1 MKHTETE
8 LLELKT
14 AISQM
19 WSLVQ
24 SQLEKAKTAL
34 LAGDEELARVVMSRE
49 KRVNA
54 FELKIDS
61 DCENYIA
68 LFSPVAIDL
77 RLVLSV
83 LKINKTLE
91 RIGDFADGIA
101 RFVLETDDH
110 AKHIELL
117 KSLHVEEMVSCVA
130 QMLEKDKSAL
140 VDENTAQAGV
150 VFTIDNQIDTIYYD
164 AIKILADYLAEHPE
178 DILFGLHVVTL
189 LRKVERM
196 GDHCNN
202 IMEEL
207 VFYLDA
213 KVLKHQKSKD
223 NLKDENE

>member
-8 LLELKT
+8 LQELKKV
-14 AISQM
+14 ISQM
-19 WSLVQ
+19 WTLVQ
-24 SQLEKAKTAL
+24 SQLEKAKSSL
-34 LAGDEELARVVMSRE
+34 LTGDEELARVVMSRE

-68 LFSPVAIDL
+68 LYSPVAIDL
-77 RLVLSV
+77 RFVLSV

-101 RFVLETDDH
+101 RFVLETDEHDQH
-110 AKHIELL
+110 LELL
-117 KSLHVEEMVSCVA
+117 KELNIENMFGYVIE
-130 QMLEKDKSAL
+130 MLEKDKLAL
-140 VDENTAQAGV
+140 EEENTALAGI
-150 VFTIDNQIDTIYYD
+150 VFTIDNKVDDCYTD
-164 AIKILADYLAEHPE
+164 AIQILAKHITAHPE
-178 DILFGLHVVTL
+178 DVLYSLNVVTL
-189 LRKVERM
+189 LRKVERI

-213 KVLKHQKSKD
+213 KVLKHQKSASNKED
-223 NLKDENE
+223 K

>member
-8 LLELKT
+8 LLELKK

-19 WSLVQ
+19 WDLVQ
-24 SQLEKAKTAL
+24 SQLGKAKTAL
-34 LAGDEELARVVMSRE
+34 LTGDEELARVVMSRE

-54 FELKIDS
+54 FELIIDS

-68 LFSPVAIDL
+68 LYSPVAIDL

-101 RFVLETDDH
+101 RFVLESEDH
-110 AKHIELL
+110 AKHIDLL
-117 KSLHVEEMVSCVA
+117 KSLHIEEMFALVE
-130 QMLEKDKSAL
+130 QMLEKDKSAM
-140 VDENTAQAGV
+140 VDENTAQAGM
-150 VFTIDNQIDTIYYD
+150 VFTIDTQVDNYYYE
-164 AIKILADYLAEHPE
+164 ALKILSEHLTSHPE
-178 DILFGLHVVTL
+178 DILLGLNLVTV
-189 LRKVERM
+189 LRKVERI

-207 VFYLDA
+207 VFYIDA
-213 KVLKHQKSKD
+213 KVLKHQKLKD
-223 NLKDENE
+223 NKEG

>member
-1 MKHTETE
+1 
-8 LLELKT
+8 
-14 AISQM
+14 M
-19 WSLVQ
+19 WTLVQ

-77 RLVLSV
+77 RFVLSV

-101 RFVLETDDH
+101 RFVLETDEH
-110 AKHIELL
+110 NQHLPLLTSLNIEA
-117 KSLHVEEMVSCVA
+117 MFSCV
-130 QMLEKDKSAL
+130 QEMLEKDKLAL
-140 VDENTAQAGV
+140 EEENTALAGV
-150 VFTIDNQIDTIYYD
+150 VFTIDNQVDECYTE
-164 AIKILADYLAEHPE
+164 AIQTLAKHITTHPE
-178 DILFGLHVVTL
+178 DVLYSLNVVTL
-189 LRKVERM
+189 LRKIERI

-213 KVLKHQKSKD
+213 KVLKHQKSAQEKD
-223 NLKDENE
+223 LE

>member
-8 LLELKT
+8 LLELRKT
-14 AISQM
+14 ISQM
-19 WSLVQ
+19 WTLVI
-24 SQLEKAKTAL
+24 SQLDKSKTAL
-34 LAGDEELARVVMSRE
+34 ISGDEEIARVVMSRE

-77 RLVLSV
+77 RFVLSV

-91 RIGDFADGIA
+91 RIGDFAEGIA
-101 RFVLETDDH
+101 RFVLETEDH
-110 AKHIELL
+110 GAHLELL
-117 KSLHVEEMVSCVA
+117 NSLKIEEMFNCA
-130 QMLEKDKSAL
+130 QQMLDKNKTAL
-140 VDENTAQAGV
+140 EEENTALAGA
-150 VFTIDNQIDTIYYD
+150 VFTIDNQIDTYYHN
-164 AIKILADYLAEHPE
+164 AIETLAQHLANHTD
-178 DILFGLHVVTL
+178 DILYGLQVVTL
-189 LRKVERM
+189 LRKLERI

-213 KVLKHQKSKD
+213 KVLKHQKSIPDK
-223 NLKDENE
+223 NSH

>member
-8 LLELKT
+8 LLEIKKS
-14 AISQM
+14 ISQM
-19 WSLVQ
+19 WTLVQ
-24 SQLEKAKTAL
+24 SQLEKAKTSL
-34 LAGDEELARVVMSRE
+34 LTANQDMARLVLSRE

-77 RLVLSV
+77 RLVLSM

-101 RFVLETDDH
+101 RFVLETDDKGTH
-110 AKHIELL
+110 KELFDTL
-117 KSLHVEEMVSCVA
+117 KINEMVSCVETMLDKA
-130 QMLEKDKSAL
+130 QNAL
-140 VDENTAQAGV
+140 TEENTAQAGA
-150 VFTIDNQIDTIYYD
+150 VFSIDNQIDTYYYD
-164 AIKILADYLAEHPE
+164 AIDILAQYLAAHPE
-178 DILFGLHVVTL
+178 DIAYGLHLVTV
-189 LRKVERM
+189 LRKIERS

-202 IMEEL
+202 IMEEI

-213 KVLKHQKSKD
+213 KVLKHQKKD
-223 NLKDENE
+223 QK